1 MLEKLRMKDR
11 GNKVA
16 ISITG
21 VDKEGKEYN
30 RVVLIKYHS
39 NNAYYY
45 ISKLSEE
52 HNTKIRIN
60 EREYNLLFTML
71 IDVYGF
77 EDID

>member
-11 GNKVA
+11 GDKVT

-21 VDKEGKEYN
+21 VDKRGVEYS
-30 RVVLIKYHS
+30 RDVLIKYYS

-52 HNTKIRIN
+52 HNIKIRIN
-60 EREYNLLFTML
+60 ERDYNLLFTML
-71 IDVYGF
+71 IDVYGL

>member
-11 GNKVA
+11 DNKVT

-39 NNAYYY
+39 NNSYYY
-45 ISKLSEE
+45 ILKLSEE

-71 IDVYGF
+71 IDVYGL